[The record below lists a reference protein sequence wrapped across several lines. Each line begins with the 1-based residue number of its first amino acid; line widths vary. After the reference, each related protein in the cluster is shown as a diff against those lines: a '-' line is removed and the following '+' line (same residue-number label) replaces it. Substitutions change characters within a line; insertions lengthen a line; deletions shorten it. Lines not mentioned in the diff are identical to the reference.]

1 MKQALKICKGCL
13 ELKPI
18 WSKGQCL
25 SCSKTSF
32 KKLSTKVNKKS
43 PELKDFYISE
53 IIANTQNPVS
63 IESQQ
68 YIGALSGVNIAH
80 IFPKESYKSVQT
92 EPDNIVIL
100 TWEEH
105 TRFDELLNVFN
116 FSKLEVEFKNSW
128 QIICQRVLKLLP
140 LLEERGKLRSKFE
153 EYLDYD
159 SK

>member
-1 MKQALKICKGCL
+1 MKQSLKICKGCGL
-13 ELKPI
+13 LKPI
-18 WSKGQCL
+18 WSNGQCL

-53 IIANTQNPVS
+53 IITNTQNPVS

-68 YIGALSGVNIAH
+68 YIGTLSGVNIAH

-92 EPDNIVIL
+92 ETDNIVIL